1 MSSLNSFQIQISRSK
16 YIERDRSIARLRL
29 NQHEFLVGEPVMVR
43 YYSNSEQT
51 ETDTIFALGIKNG
64 IGEDCYQVV
73 TLGGLDLV
81 RDVVTELPDISLLVH
96 GELYLYKDEDGVWNY
111 VYETGGVRQIE
122 PITGGPFIFSN
133 IEDKYRWFYR
143 DGVLK
148 REDDFYTKSE
158 INEMIS
164 GWDVNIQDA
173 LKSLEEIKKLTYKNH
188 SATFPLRVSFYD
200 FNRQDDGTTPL
211 YQTGIRTAVNFLIR
225 VTIPD
230 IDTKTGETNTYEVTN
245 DCILELNGTQIT
257 LPESNRYTVLGLTD
271 TTEYRLSVKYT
282 DPDTGIIR
290 TATSYYTVKFGYNFY
305 YGQIPESGWNIT
317 EAALNSLENTV
328 VGNEKSIVTF
338 QGDLNSQKIAFAYP
352 KLYGN
357 LMSIYDTT
365 SGMNHIT
372 DYSIESCKVND
383 IDYNVY
389 VKDVALN
396 YNNFQQVFS
405 FSLPTFF
412 EGISTENSSVNATDL
427 ENLRQEIL
435 GGASINYNTLGKLEQ
450 IIKGL
455 SIREGF
461 IGGPGINLVQ
471 LEDGSTEIRVNVDN
485 SSIVTD
491 SNMSIAAKNISG
503 GKY

>member
-111 VYETGGVRQIE
+111 VYETGGVRRIE

-133 IEDKYRWFYR
+133 IEDKYRWFYC

-200 FNRQDDGTTPL
+200 SNRQDDGTTPL

-282 DPDTGIIR
+282 DPDTEIIR